1 MISRVVYTS
10 TLVVTLLIL
19 GASSSPIITENK
31 GAGFG
36 YMGNHGPREWGK
48 LSPEYSECAKGKLQ
62 SPLNILKNQVVRS
75 KVFKPL
81 IRNYVPVNATL
92 LNNQFNVGIK
102 YEGDAGSMEVN
113 GKNYSLKQ
121 MHWHSPSEHRLN
133 GVRYPVELH
142 LVHQAED
149 HSLSVIAILFN
160 YSTPDPLLLK
170 IKEKMKELSKEV
182 FAGDEEA
189 HVPLGTLDLKL
200 LKKNTRKYYRYVG
213 SLTTPPCY
221 ENVTWTVLGK
231 VRSISHEQVAAIK
244 APLKSDCKNNA
255 RPCQPLNG
263 RTVELYEDLG
273 PH

>member
-133 GVRYPVELH
+133 GVRLGASP
-142 LVHQAED
+142 
-149 HSLSVIAILFN
+149 
-160 YSTPDPLLLK
+160 
-170 IKEKMKELSKEV
+170 MSK
-182 FAGDEEA
+182 
-189 HVPLGTLDLKL
+189 
-200 LKKNTRKYYRYVG
+200 
-213 SLTTPPCY
+213 
-221 ENVTWTVLGK
+221 
-231 VRSISHEQVAAIK
+231 
-244 APLKSDCKNNA
+244 
-255 RPCQPLNG
+255 
-263 RTVELYEDLG
+263 
-273 PH
+273 